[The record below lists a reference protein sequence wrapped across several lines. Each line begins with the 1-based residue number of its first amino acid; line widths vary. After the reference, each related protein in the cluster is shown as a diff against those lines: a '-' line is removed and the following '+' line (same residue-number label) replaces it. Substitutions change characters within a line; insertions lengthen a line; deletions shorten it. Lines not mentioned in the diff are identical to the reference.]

1 MQHRHLETIDVFTPL
16 GVRFWDPVTNS
27 QVADGLNVA
36 ARPASNPARRIPSFK
51 TRSGIYAFRN
61 LPGLRRHEQNLPP
74 ASPPDRIE
82 FIIEVNDP
90 ANRYVD
96 VGFRVPLPLGRG
108 IFPTDFVSTGS
119 PAIAPRGI
127 NLYPA
132 ATRTAPS
139 MMAVVRGDLI
149 DQLTRLPAANAFVR
163 VITTEGDVWESIA
176 DTRGQFAVV
185 LPYPEIEGGLGG
197 SPSIGSGVALADQTW
212 DLLLQVHYEPA
223 LVEEIDL
230 VDTTT
235 YSYASILRQA
245 PSTLYADPP
254 ETGGVP
260 ENDLQLT
267 LEFGR
272 ELIANTEGLSEL
284 LVNPVGSPP

>member
-1 MQHRHLETIDVFTPL
+1 MQLRELETIDVFTPL

-27 QVADGLNVA
+27 QVADGLDVA
-36 ARPASNPARRIPSFK
+36 ARPVSNPARRIPSFK

-61 LPGLRRHEQNLPP
+61 LPGLRRHEQNQPP
-74 ASPPDRIE
+74 TSPPERVE
-82 FIIEVNDP
+82 YIIEVNDP
-90 ANRYVD
+90 ADRYVD

-108 IFPTDFVSTGS
+108 IFPTDFVSSGS
-119 PAIAPRGI
+119 PAIAPRGV

-149 DQLTRLPAANAFVR
+149 DQLTRQPAANAFVR
-163 VITTEGDVWESIA
+163 AITAEGDVWESIA
-176 DTRGQFAVV
+176 DARGRFAVL
-185 LPYPEIEGGLGG
+185 LPYPEIAGGLGN
-197 SPSIGSGVALADQTW
+197 SPSIGSGLSLADQTW
-212 DLLLQVHYEPA
+212 ELLLQVHYEPA
-223 LVEEIDL
+223 RVEPIDL

-235 YSYASILRQA
+235 YSYPSILRQA
-245 PSTLYADPP
+245 QSTVFPRAP
-254 ETGGVP
+254 EDGGNP

-267 LEFGR
+267 LAFGR
-272 ELIANTEGLSEL
+272 ELTATTAGLSEL